1 MMRYLLLLLT
11 SVPGTYAF
19 GQPAQKHVAVY
30 ADTTFMQDYSVKYNF
45 DGDGTQLYAVQTDGE
60 GKVQLLASDGLKHL
74 RNGQFLYPGDVV
86 DDNSYR
92 FMSAKDIAGIALCKG
107 EFVYLDKHVIFSN
120 AWSGRL
126 FVEHQLEAPVAFAAN
141 DSSEFLVT
149 DGRAVHFIRKD
160 AVVWKGQAPGTSI
173 VQVVNHPGDGT
184 QFFLLAADALYRFT
198 TTTRAL
204 ERIFE
209 GKELTSFDVDA
220 RLNQLVVG
228 TSDGYFRFD
237 AVKGSVMGPV
247 QRKLPWPDIRAV
259 KVIDG
264 TPWFGTPEGAFK
276 VDPAGDISYYAGKRW
291 LPDDDVIR
299 IEKGPDASVLVLTDS
314 GLGIIHFRGM
324 TLHEKAMHY
333 ERQVRERHIRNGF
346 NATLV
351 GMREGDV
358 ATGYL
363 ADSDNDGLWTSL
375 YLAAEAF
382 RYAATGDRQA
392 LAYCEESLDAMSRL
406 FEINPVPGFPAR
418 SFERRGAGDTR
429 RQLADADRWQLAADP
444 DWYWKAT
451 TSSDEAIGHIF
462 AYSVVAELMDHPE
475 IRKRAIGLID
485 TLMGHIVAHDLYLV
499 DYNGKPTTWGR
510 WNPEYVNGFPTN
522 VGDRKLNSSNII
534 SMLQTAY
541 HFTGKA
547 IYKETAFGL
556 MDNHGYLENLL
567 RPMADIGEAPEGAD
581 SHSQMLSGAWNH
593 SDDEMYFAGYWGL
606 YRYAFNDSLKT
617 KYKEAIL
624 DHWEVERPEKDGAW
638 NIVAALTGGVDTGL
652 DAAVWYLKEYPL
664 DLIKWTVKNSHRK
677 DIELLEPNFRGQTT
691 AVILPPDELLISR
704 HNANRFVLDGGN
716 GGAEE
721 NSAGDIWLFPYWM
734 GRYLGI
740 ISAPARE

>member
-1 MMRYLLLLLT
+1 MKRYLLLLLAT
-11 SVPGTYAF
+11 VLGTYAF
-19 GQPAQKHVAVY
+19 GQPVKEQPTVY

-45 DGDGTQLYAVQTDGE
+45 EDDSIQLRAVQADRE
-60 GKVQLLASDGLKHL
+60 GKVQLLASDGLKRL
-74 RNGQFLYPGDVV
+74 SNGQFLYPGDVV
-86 DDNSYR
+86 NDNSYR
-92 FMSAKDIAGIALCKG
+92 FMSAKDIVGITLCKG

-126 FVEHQLEAPVAFAAN
+126 FVEHQLQTPVAFAAN
-141 DSSEFLVT
+141 DNLEFLAT
-149 DGRAVHFIRKD
+149 DGRAIHFIRKD
-160 AVVWKGQAPGTSI
+160 TVAWKGEVPGAAV

-198 TTTRAL
+198 TTTRVL

-209 GKELTSFDVDA
+209 GNELTAFDVDT
-220 RLNQLVVG
+220 RRDQLVVG
-228 TSDGYFRFD
+228 TTDGYFRFD
-237 AVKGSVMGPV
+237 AVKGGVVGPV
-247 QRKLPWPDIRAV
+247 QRKLPRTDIRAV

-264 TPWFGTPEGAFK
+264 TPWFGTPEGAFRIG
-276 VDPAGDISYYAGKRW
+276 PAGEISYYASKRW
-291 LPDDDVIR
+291 LPDDHVIH
-299 IEKGPDASVLVLTDS
+299 IEKGPDASVLVLTDG
-314 GLGIIHFRGM
+314 GLGVIHFEEM
-324 TLHEKAMHY
+324 TLHEKAVYY
-333 ERQVRERHIRNGF
+333 ERQVRERHIRNGL
-346 NATLV
+346 NATLE
-351 GMREGDV
+351 GMRGGDV
-358 ATGYL
+358 TTGYL

-392 LAYCEESLDAMSRL
+392 LDHCMESLDAMSRL

-418 SFERRGAGDTR
+418 SFERRGTGDTR
-429 RQLADADRWQLAADP
+429 HQLADADRWQLADDP

-462 AYSVVAELMDHPE
+462 AYSVVAELVDHPE
-475 IRKRAIGLID
+475 TRERAIGLID
-485 TLMGHIVAHDLYLV
+485 TLMGHIVAHNLYLV
-499 DYNGKPTTWGR
+499 DYDGRPTTWGR

-534 SMLQTAY
+534 SMLQAAY
-541 HFTGKA
+541 HFTEKA
-547 IYKETAFGL
+547 IYKETAFDL
-556 MDNHGYLENLL
+556 IHNHGYLDNLL

-624 DHWEVERPEKDGAW
+624 DHWEAERPEKDGAW
-638 NIVAALTGGVDTGL
+638 NIVTAITGGADTDL
-652 DAAVWYLKEYPL
+652 DEAIWYLKEYPM
-664 DLIKWTVKNSHRK
+664 DLVKWTVKNSHRK
-677 DIELLEPNFRGQTT
+677 DIQLLEPNFRGQTT
-691 AVILPPDELLISR
+691 AVILPPDELLIAR

-740 ISAPARE
+740 ISAPVED